1 MGPLLTLA
9 ALVWYGS
16 SSHTRNLSCV
26 SGRLAK
32 LSLGYV
38 LTSWN
43 HDQNCLISTEGE
55 LHNAEGIRRKLTGY
69 IMKNEISELEDTLE
83 ILSYGPSTIISS
95 LSDDLNVEPMNRPE
109 NEVEIWRI
117 RRWQSEEMSKKL
129 KSSGYPYRL
138 GPVRLHLPTTEYGL
152 LEFDLNL
159 SKSSDHEML
168 ARGLREIFKVSVGQE
183 WADVIA
189 SWRP

>member
-1 MGPLLTLA
+1 
-9 ALVWYGS
+9 
-16 SSHTRNLSCV
+16 
-26 SGRLAK
+26 
-32 LSLGYV
+32 
-38 LTSWN
+38 
-43 HDQNCLISTEGE
+43 
-55 LHNAEGIRRKLTGY
+55 
-69 IMKNEISELEDTLE
+69 MKNEISELEDTLE